1 MNEALSTLL
10 SFQQGTT
17 TGAVGN
23 SDEVKVK
30 CRVTWPWY
38 LRNSDQP
45 NETVV
50 TENMSCRLHRLL
62 VSGLRK
68 FPT

>member
-10 SFQQGTT
+10 SFQQATT

-23 SDEVKVK
+23 SDEVKGK
-30 CRVTWPWY
+30 RRGTWPRY

-45 NETVV
+45 NETAV
-50 TENMSCRLHRLL
+50 TENMS
-62 VSGLRK
+62 V
-68 FPT
+68 FI